1 VAPFLGNEA
10 SAGGFAPELWLSAGA
25 LSVLVIDRLMARSH
39 RRAAVAVG
47 LTLTFLAIAAL
58 ATFQIS
64 RVHLLPVGIF
74 NGLLVIDPWAIFF
87 RYLFWTATGLAVL
100 MAAPSREISA
110 ARMGEY
116 CALLLAISVGLSMM
130 TAAADLVVAT
140 LGLELVSIVSYALA
154 GFRSRNRASAEAAL
168 KYVIYGGVAT
178 GLMLF
183 GMSWLYGMLG
193 TTSMIGGAQSLSTFL
208 HRASAEA
215 GSPQGAL
222 AVKAAVILSVVLVLS
237 GIGFK
242 VASVPWHMWCPDVYE
257 GAPTPFTAFLSVA
270 PKAAG
275 FGLLVRFTHSVL
287 QGVDIPWAQTLG
299 VLAAL
304 TMTWGNVAALSQ
316 TNLKRLL
323 AYSSIAHAGYLL
335 MGVAATSVTGTE
347 SVALYLVLY
356 LFMNLGAFL
365 AVGVVSR
372 LDGEG
377 VLYEFRGLSSR
388 APFTAIAMAL
398 FLFSLTGVPPLAG
411 FVGKFYLVKS
421 LVDAGAR
428 WHLALALLGLFN
440 SVLSLYYYARVV
452 KAMFVDRPTTP
463 TRLEVP
469 ASYNFLLGFFAL
481 AVVAFGIYFDGLKRL
496 ASASAVMF
504 GAQGL

>member
-1 VAPFLGNEA
+1 MSAVFGNGDSVAL
-10 SAGGFAPELWLSAGA
+10 FAPELCLSAG
-25 LSVLVIDRLMARSH
+25 SVAVLLVDRAVAKAP
-39 RRAAVAVG
+39 RRAELAVA
-47 LTLTFLAIAAL
+47 LTLGFLAVAAVL
-58 ATFQIS
+58 TTRGPAS
-64 RVHLLPVGIF
+64 PVALF
-74 NGLLVIDPWAIFF
+74 NGLLVLDPWATFF
-87 RYLFWTATGLAVL
+87 RYLFWAATALAVV

-116 CALLLAISVGLSMM
+116 CALLLAIAVGLSLM
-130 TAAADLVVAT
+130 TLSADLVAAT

-168 KYVIYGGVAT
+168 KYVVYGGVAT

-183 GMSWLYGMLG
+183 GMSWLYGMTG
-193 TTSMIGGAQSLSTFL
+193 STSMIGANGLLRGFME
-208 HRASAEA
+208 RAGPEA
-215 GSPQGAL
+215 VP
-222 AVKAAVILSVVLVLS
+222 AVRIAVVVSVVLVLS

-275 FGLLVRFTHSVL
+275 FGLLVRFSHAVL
-287 QGVDIPWAQTLG
+287 AGVDVPWAPTIG

-335 MGVAATSVTGTE
+335 MGVAASTVTGTE

-372 LDGEG
+372 LEGEG
-377 VLYEFRGLSSR
+377 VIYEFRGLSSR

-411 FVGKFYLVKS
+411 FVGKFYLVKA
-421 LVDAGAR
+421 LVDAGGR

-452 KAMFVDRPTTP
+452 KAMFVDRPVQTTK
-463 TRLEVP
+463 LEVP

-481 AVVAFGIYFDGLKRL
+481 GVVAFGVSFEGLKRL

-504 GAQGL
+504 AP

>member
-1 VAPFLGNEA
+1 MGPIFGNGA
-10 SAGGFAPELWLSAGA
+10 SVPYFAPELWLSAGS
-25 LSVLVIDRLMARSH
+25 LTVLLVDRAFARSP
-39 RRAAVAVG
+39 RRAQVAVG
-47 LTLTFLAIAAL
+47 LTLTFLAIAAAGTLHASRL
-58 ATFQIS
+58 APA
-64 RVHLLPVGIF
+64 PVGLF
-74 NGLLVIDPWAIFF
+74 NGLLVLDPWQTFF
-87 RYLFWTATGLAVL
+87 RYLFWTATGLAVV

-116 CALLLAISVGLSMM
+116 CALLLAVAVGLSLM
-130 TAAADLVVAT
+130 TSASDLVTAT

-154 GFRSRNRASAEAAL
+154 GFRSRSRASAEAAL
-168 KYVIYGGVAT
+168 KYVLYGGVAT

-193 TTSMIGGAQSLSTFL
+193 STSMIGANALLSGFLTRAQALSP
-208 HRASAEA
+208 EA
-215 GSPQGAL
+215 GAAAQV
-222 AVKAAVILSVVLVLS
+222 AVVSAVVLVLS

-242 VASVPWHMWCPDVYE
+242 VAAVPWHMWCPDVYE

-275 FGLLVRFTHSVL
+275 FGLLVRFGHSVL
-287 QGVDIPWAQTLG
+287 DGVDVPWAATIG
-299 VLAAL
+299 VIAAV

-335 MGVAATSVTGTE
+335 MGVAASSVTGDE
-347 SVALYLVLY
+347 AIAVYLVLY

-377 VLYEFRGLSSR
+377 VIYEFRGLSSR

-411 FVGKFYLVKS
+411 FVGKFYLVKA
-421 LVDAGAR
+421 LVDAGSR
-428 WHLALALLGLFN
+428 WHLALGLLGLFN

-452 KAMFVDRPTTP
+452 KAMFVDRPVQP
-463 TRLEVP
+463 TKLEVP
-469 ASYNFLLGFFAL
+469 AVYSFLLGFFAL
-481 AVVAFGIYFDGLKRL
+481 AVVAFGISFEGLKRL
-496 ASASAVMF
+496 ASASAVLF
-504 GAQGL
+504 TP

>member
-1 VAPFLGNEA
+1 VSLGNLD
-10 SAGGFAPELWLSAGA
+10 SVRFFAPELWLSAGT
-25 LSVLVIDRLMARSH
+25 LVVLLVDRLVAASPRRSQI
-39 RRAAVAVG
+39 AVG
-47 LTLTFLAIAAL
+47 LAL
-58 ATFQIS
+58 AFLCVATVTTSQ
-64 RVHLLPVGIF
+64 LPTLPQQIF
-74 NGLLVIDPWAIFF
+74 NGLLVVDPWATFF

-110 ARMGEY
+110 GRMGEY
-116 CALLLAISVGLSMM
+116 CALLLAIAVGLSLM
-130 TAAADLVVAT
+130 TSSADLVTAT

-168 KYVIYGGVAT
+168 KYVLYGGVAS

-183 GMSWLYGMLG
+183 GMSWLYGMTG
-193 TTSMIGGAQSLSTFL
+193 TTSMVGAAELLNGFVSRST
-208 HRASAEA
+208 AAAATPEA
-215 GSPQGAL
+215 AG
-222 AVKAAVILSVVLVLS
+222 AVKVAVVLSLVLVLS

-275 FGLLVRFTHSVL
+275 FGLLVRFTHGVVE
-287 QGVDIPWAQTLG
+287 GVDVPWSATIG

-335 MGVAATSVTGTE
+335 MGLAAASTTGIE
-347 SVALYLVLY
+347 AIALYLVLY

-372 LDGEG
+372 LEGEG

-411 FVGKFYLVKS
+411 FVGKFYLVKA
-421 LVDAGAR
+421 LVDAGGQ
-428 WHLALALLGLFN
+428 WHLALALVGLFN

-452 KAMFVDRPTTP
+452 KAMFVDRSSNTTK
-463 TRLEVP
+463 LEVP

-481 AVVAFGIYFDGLKRL
+481 GVVAFGIYFEGLKRL

-504 GAQGL
+504 SR

>member
-1 VAPFLGNEA
+1 MTLTNAQSVPF
-10 SAGGFAPELWLSAGA
+10 FAPELWLSAGS
-25 LSVLVIDRLMARSH
+25 LIVLLVDRLVARDP
-39 RRAAVAVG
+39 RRAQIAVG
-47 LTLTFLAIAAL
+47 LTLAFLAIAAMTTLHAARL
-58 ATFQIS
+58 APSPIG
-64 RVHLLPVGIF
+64 LF
-74 NGLLVIDPWAIFF
+74 NGLLVLDPWSTFF
-87 RYLFWTATGLAVL
+87 RYLFWTATALAVV
-100 MAAPSREISA
+100 MAAPSREITA
-110 ARMGEY
+110 GRMGEY
-116 CALLLAISVGLSMM
+116 CALLLAIAVGLSLM
-130 TAAADLVVAT
+130 TSASDLVTAT

-154 GFRSRNRASAEAAL
+154 GFRSRSRASAEAAL
-168 KYVIYGGVAT
+168 KYVLYGGVAS

-193 TTSMIGGAQSLSTFL
+193 TTSMIGAAELLEGFL
-208 HRASAEA
+208 TRATATAGSAEA
-215 GSPQGAL
+215 AS
-222 AVKAAVILSVVLVLS
+222 AVKVAVVASVVLVLS

-275 FGLLVRFTHSVL
+275 FGLLIRFSHSVL
-287 QGVDIPWAQTLG
+287 QGVDIPWSATIG
-299 VLAAL
+299 VLAAF

-335 MGVAATSVTGTE
+335 MGVAASTVTGTE
-347 SVALYLVLY
+347 AVALYLVLY

-411 FVGKFYLVKS
+411 FVGKFYLVKA
-421 LVDAGAR
+421 LVDAGGR

-452 KAMFVDRPTTP
+452 KAMFVDRPVNT

-481 AVVAFGIYFDGLKRL
+481 AVVAFGIYFEGLKRL

-504 GAQGL
+504 SR

>member
-1 VAPFLGNEA
+1 MSLGNLD
-10 SAGGFAPELWLSAGA
+10 SLRFFAPELWLSAGS
-25 LSVLVIDRLMARSH
+25 LVVLLVDRFVAAWPRRS
-39 RRAAVAVG
+39 RIAVG
-47 LTLTFLAIAAL
+47 LTLSFLAIA
-58 ATFQIS
+58 TVVTSQ
-64 RVHLLPVGIF
+64 LPSAPQQIF
-74 NGLLVIDPWAIFF
+74 NGLLVVDPWATFF

-100 MAAPSREISA
+100 MAAPSREITKG
-110 ARMGEY
+110 RMGEY
-116 CALLLAISVGLSMM
+116 CALLLAIAVGLSLM
-130 TAAADLVVAT
+130 TSSADLVTAT

-168 KYVIYGGVAT
+168 KYVLYGGVAS

-183 GMSWLYGMLG
+183 GMSWLYGMTG
-193 TTSMIGGAQSLSTFL
+193 TTSIVG
-208 HRASAEA
+208 SAELLNAFVARA
-215 GSPQGAL
+215 GETPEAAGTVKV
-222 AVKAAVILSVVLVLS
+222 AVVISLVLVLS

-275 FGLLVRFTHSVL
+275 FGLLVRFTHGVVE
-287 QGVDIPWAQTLG
+287 GVDVPWSATIG

-335 MGVAATSVTGTE
+335 MGLAASTPTGIE
-347 SVALYLVLY
+347 AVALYLVLY

-372 LDGEG
+372 LEGEG
-377 VLYEFRGLSSR
+377 VLYEFRGLVSR

-411 FVGKFYLVKS
+411 FVGKFYLVKA
-421 LVDAGAR
+421 LVDAGGP
-428 WHLALALLGLFN
+428 WHLALALVGLFN

-452 KAMFVDRPTTP
+452 KAMFVDRSPNTTK
-463 TRLEVP
+463 LEVP

-481 AVVAFGIYFDGLKRL
+481 GVVAFGIYFEGLRRL

-504 GAQGL
+504 SR